1 MATTKIN
8 AGQIVGTAGQPE
20 ASEVVKLDSSS
31 NITSGLAH
39 LTASAGV
46 SASYFMGNGEGLTG
60 ISSDSVDVS
69 DSDAN
74 TAFRFVGV
82 AASGLNNTLVC
93 DDDNAFTFNPSTQA
107 TNLPGALAV
116 AGAVTLNGA
125 VTLGNAAG
133 DDITNTGRWVGDF
146 VPKTDSSIDLG
157 TSTLQFAEAHVDSGY
172 IDNLSGSGALQMVG
186 AAIIQGDVTTS
197 GSFVIGNASMNEADL
212 EKLDGITNG
221 TAAAS
226 KAVVLDG
233 SKDVAGINNLYAAS
247 GGFGALGATTVDASG
262 AGTFGG
268 NVTAVGSFIIGS
280 ADMNEADL
288 EKLDGITN
296 GTAAASKAVVL
307 DGSKDVAGINN
318 LYAASG
324 GFGALGATTV
334 DASGAGTFG
343 GNVTAVGSFIIGSAD
358 MNEAD
363 LEKLDDITNGTAAAS
378 KAVVLDGSKNIATLG
393 TVGCGAIT
401 STGASSFGATTLTSL
416 NNSSGGITNAG
427 SIAGATTI
435 SGSLTLSGNQLTI
448 GGSYG
453 LSKSGAAAIASMST
467 DWTNTGITV
476 ADLGTVTTVDI
487 NGGSVDGSTLGGAA
501 AVTLSG
507 CTLSVAEGDV
517 NVATDA
523 MLFRDADDSDLAK
536 RESLVHLAAAQAG
549 DGVQASSGQFS
560 LSWSKARFNKAAG
573 QIDQGSTDGT
583 AGGTAYVSCSVSASS
598 YGTSLDERP
607 MVYLNGQL
615 QAQATGSDKFGDHRA
630 DYVFYNDGTDDII
643 NFRSGVDADDEVYV
657 IFVKA

>member
-197 GSFVIGNASMNEADL
+197 GSFVIGNAS
-212 EKLDGITNG
+212 
-221 TAAAS
+221 
-226 KAVVLDG
+226 
-233 SKDVAGINNLYAAS
+233 
-247 GGFGALGATTVDASG
+247 
-262 AGTFGG
+262 
-268 NVTAVGSFIIGS
+268 
-280 ADMNEADL
+280 MNEADL

>member
-20 ASEVVKLDSSS
+20 ASEVVKLDSSR
-31 NITSGLAH
+31 NLGVGSGYGIAS

-46 SASYFMGNGEGLTG
+46 SASYFEGYGGNLTG
-60 ISSDSVDVS
+60 VSSDSVDVTEK
-69 DSDAN
+69 DDNVAY
-74 TAFRFVGV
+74 RFVGV
-82 AASGLNNTLVC
+82 ANSGLSVELVC
-93 DDDNAFTFNPSTQA
+93 DDDNAFTFNPSTA
-107 TNLPGALAV
+107 AANLPGALAV

-288 EKLDGITN
+288 EQLDGITA
-296 GTAAASKAVVL
+296 GTAAGSKAVVL
-307 DGSKDVAGINN
+307 DA
-318 LYAASG
+318 
-324 GFGALGATTV
+324 
-334 DASGAGTFG
+334 
-343 GNVTAVGSFIIGSAD
+343 
-358 MNEAD
+358 
-363 LEKLDDITNGTAAAS
+363 
-378 KAVVLDGSKNIATLG
+378 SKNIATLG

-427 SIAGATTI
+427 SIAGATSIDASGDLTVGTITNTEFTVDASGNTDIDGTLNVEGVPTFQAESVHSAGATFNSAGLAACGAIAGATTI

-467 DWTNTGITV
+467 DWTNAGITV

-487 NGGSVDGSTLGGAA
+487 NGGSVDGSTLGGDA

-517 NVATDA
+517 NVAADA

-573 QIDQGSTDGT
+573 QVAQGSTDGT
-583 AGGTAYVSCSVSASS
+583 AGGSAYVSCSISASS

-630 DYVFYNDGTDDII
+630 DYVFHNDGTDDII